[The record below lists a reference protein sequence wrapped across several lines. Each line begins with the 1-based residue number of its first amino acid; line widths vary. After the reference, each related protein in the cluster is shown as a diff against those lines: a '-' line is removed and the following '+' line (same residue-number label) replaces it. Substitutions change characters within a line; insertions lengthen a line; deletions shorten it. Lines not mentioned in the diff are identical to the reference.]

1 MPNRENTEIIP
12 EDSVKYLYKCLYEH
26 DPSMAQEYKDG
37 LATGEINTKN
47 HIDWS
52 RIDKEWLKN
61 QINEKRAVQ
70 SAMQGVQEKLNRV
83 LGIME
88 KKAPKHLL
96 NFKNSSVDFIN
107 KKVKIQYDGEIG
119 GRREQRDENR

>member
-12 EDSVKYLYKCLYEH
+12 EDSVKHLYKCLYENN
-26 DPSMAQEYKDG
+26 PSMAQEYKNG
-37 LATGEINTKN
+37 LMTGEINTKN
-47 HIDWS
+47 HIDLS
-52 RIDKEWLKN
+52 RVDKDWLKN
-61 QINEKRAVQ
+61 QINEKRAVR

-88 KKAPKHLL
+88 KTPKHLL

-119 GRREQRDENR
+119 GRKKQRDEDR